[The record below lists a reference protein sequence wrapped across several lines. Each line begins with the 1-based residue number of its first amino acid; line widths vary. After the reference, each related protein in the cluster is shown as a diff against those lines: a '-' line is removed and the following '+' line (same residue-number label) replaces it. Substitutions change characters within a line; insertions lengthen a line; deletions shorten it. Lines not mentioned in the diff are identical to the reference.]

1 MSIKIDKGIPLTPIV
16 NQSDKY
22 AWVDKIENGDSVVF
36 ATQSEAIAAVS
47 AITQR
52 NKSHSRMFEDDIRCA
67 RRTLPT
73 GESRVW
79 FFIEERTF

>member
-73 GESRVW
+73 GENRVW

>member
-1 MSIKIDKGIPLTPIV
+1 MRIKIDKGIPLTPIV
-16 NQSDKY
+16 NQCSKY
-22 AWVDKIENGDSVVF
+22 AWVEKIEHGDSVVF

-47 AITQR
+47 TITQR
-52 NKSHSRMFEDDIRCA
+52 NKSLSRMFEDDIRCA

-73 GESRVW
+73 GENRVW

>member
-1 MSIKIDKGIPLTPIV
+1 MSIKIDKGIPLNPIV

-52 NKSHSRMFEDDIRCA
+52 NKSHSRRFKDDIRCA

-73 GESRVW
+73 GENRVW

>member
-1 MSIKIDKGIPLTPIV
+1 MSIKIDKGIPFTRIV
-16 NQSDKY
+16 SRGDKY
-22 AWVDKIENGDSVVF
+22 SWVDKVEHGDSVVF

-79 FFIEERTF
+79 FFVEERTF

>member
-1 MSIKIDKGIPLTPIV
+1 MSIKIDKGIPLTPV
-16 NQSDKY
+16 VSRGDKY
-22 AWVDKIENGDSVVF
+22 SWVDKVEHGDSVVF

-52 NKSHSRMFEDDIRCA
+52 NKSNSRMFDDDIRCA

-73 GESRVW
+73 GENRVW
-79 FFIEERTF
+79 FFIEERNF